1 MQIEGNKICAN
12 QYQVNIAV
20 RGVPSSLP
28 APVLVPVICYP
39 DLSEFLDNPAT
50 AFEDVLHRSDL
61 INLMKKHHEQ
71 LVC

>member
-1 MQIEGNKICAN
+1 M
-12 QYQVNIAV
+12 

-50 AFEDVLHRSDL
+50 TFEDVLHRSDL